1 MDSQD
6 ESTTETSA
14 TSKEAGQ
21 DLVIASMDNLNLDD
35 DKPNSGT
42 PVSTKS
48 DNVERI
54 VESVLTRVVTDVGN
68 QEGEPVSTTDA
79 DVPTPD
85 TENST
90 LEAEI
95 STPDAHMEDKPAH
108 TPFSFERKFL
118 APTRKVPL
126 YCRLCTD
133 DGHRDTECDSMG
145 MGPVPPLKQ
154 LPAYFVKLLSNVCTK
169 IFQDNKLTE
178 QEKKSRSEVLSE
190 VERYLKK
197 FLNRTLDFF

>member
-1 MDSQD
+1 
-6 ESTTETSA
+6 
-14 TSKEAGQ
+14 
-21 DLVIASMDNLNLDD
+21 MDNLNLDD

-42 PVSTKS
+42 PVSMKS

-54 VESVLTRVVTDVGN
+54 VESVLTRVVTDVGQ
-68 QEGEPVSTTDA
+68 QEGELVSTTDA
-79 DVPTPD
+79 EVSTPD
-85 TENST
+85 
-90 LEAEI
+90 AEI
-95 STPDAHMEDKPAH
+95 STPDAHMDDKPSH

-197 FLNRTLDFF
+197 FLNRTLDFFWYSQTGFLSV